1 MCSSAGGRASGFF
14 DCDKDSLMPS
24 RKEPRTVNNVRP
36 ADLQLVAA
44 LGGSLMAGYLPN
56 TGTEKS
62 AMDFPELSL
71 VTGAAERM
79 EEHVTIAN
87 ILRNHNP
94 MIKGLSYGRNE
105 SGFNVAKSE
114 VDIFDLERQAFDL
127 VRRLKMNGLV
137 DKWKLILLSVS
148 QYDFGSPICQRETRA
163 ETIPASLRKQV
174 IENVLSF
181 LKKKLPRSIVVI
193 IPTWDPR
200 LLIELEHALSS
211 SKPRC
216 SIDEERNW
224 IASFDR
230 YRSTEY
236 EIQSERKF
244 DTHEFTVVV
253 QDFLDSRA
261 EPLKESHR
269 RHVKKLFAPDLL
281 HLSKFGHAML
291 AMNLWNSLLRPVGT
305 KNSGA
310 DITSPKPVL
319 LLCPQPVSAQPL
331 WFLPR
336 ELHTLLI

>member
-44 LGGSLMAGYLPN
+44 LGGSLM
-56 TGTEKS
+56 
-62 AMDFPELSL
+62 
-71 VTGAAERM
+71 
-79 EEHVTIAN
+79 
-87 ILRNHNP
+87 
-94 MIKGLSYGRNE
+94 GLSYGRNE

-200 LLIELEHALSS
+200 LLIELEHALS
-211 SKPRC
+211 R
-216 SIDEERNW
+216 
-224 IASFDR
+224 
-230 YRSTEY
+230 
-236 EIQSERKF
+236 
-244 DTHEFTVVV
+244 
-253 QDFLDSRA
+253 
-261 EPLKESHR
+261 
-269 RHVKKLFAPDLL
+269 
-281 HLSKFGHAML
+281 
-291 AMNLWNSLLRPVGT
+291 
-305 KNSGA
+305 
-310 DITSPKPVL
+310 
-319 LLCPQPVSAQPL
+319 
-331 WFLPR
+331 
-336 ELHTLLI
+336 